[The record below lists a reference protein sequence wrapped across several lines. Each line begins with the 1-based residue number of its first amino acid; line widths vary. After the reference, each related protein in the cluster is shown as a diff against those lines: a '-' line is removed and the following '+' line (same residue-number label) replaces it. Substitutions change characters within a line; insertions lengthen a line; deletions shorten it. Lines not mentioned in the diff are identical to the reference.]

1 MSWHFFRRRGV
12 LLLLLIV
19 GVTVYWKLYPH
30 PPKVISIGYV
40 ADRSVMLWN
49 TLAQVREPI
58 ADLHY
63 GERIE
68 ILREAGPSLQ
78 VRAASGTIGWLLD
91 SRLVMDSELWAASV
105 ELLQRAKSLPI
116 QARGHTKTVSNV
128 RLEPG
133 RNGKRVFQFARG
145 VPVVILE
152 RKVAEA
158 APAGEENS
166 QVEKNTEEAD
176 QKPKQEDWL
185 LILRAPEFS
194 RVSAS
199 STPSESLS
207 TSAYPA
213 SSGPVSNGPDN
224 AAPGALATNSTFTPI
239 AGWVLARFIE
249 FDLPGP
255 VRDQANSAG
264 FHVFAW
270 FELNRVP
277 DGSGD
282 AVPQYLVAGSRGGE
296 GQSCDFTMLRVYTW
310 SLRNKRYETA
320 YIENDLCG
328 SLPIIVSQGLKG
340 PEFHFSDTSGGSP
353 VRNYVMQL
361 TSVRLVNK
369 KSSTDKMPH
378 QKSTH
383 K

>member
-1 MSWHFFRRRGV
+1 
-12 LLLLLIV
+12 
-19 GVTVYWKLYPH
+19 
-30 PPKVISIGYV
+30 
-40 ADRSVMLWN
+40 MLWN

-63 GERIE
+63 GERVE
-68 ILREAGPSLQ
+68 RLREAGPSVQL
-78 VRAASGTIGWLLD
+78 RTASGTIGWLLD
-91 SRLVMDSELWAASV
+91 SRLVMDSEIWTASMA
-105 ELLQRAKSLPI
+105 LLERAKSLPV

-133 RNGKRVFQFARG
+133 RNGKRVFQFSRG
-145 VPVVILE
+145 VPVVVLE

-158 APAGEENS
+158 APSGEDNP
-166 QVEKNTEEAD
+166 QAEKNSEETD

-194 RVSAS
+194 PVSHS
-199 STPSESLS
+199 SATPENMS
-207 TSAYPA
+207 TSASPA
-213 SSGPVSNGPDN
+213 SVGPVSSGPDN
-224 AAPGALATNSTFTPI
+224 AAPGALVTSSTFTPI

-255 VRDQANSAG
+255 VRDQANTADL
-264 FHVFAW
+264 HVVAW

-277 DGSGD
+277 DGSGNT
-282 AVPQYLVAGSRGGE
+282 VPQYLAAGSRGGE

-310 SLRNKRYETA
+310 SVRNKRYETA

-328 SLPIIVSQGLKG
+328 RLPIIVSQGLKG
-340 PEFHFSDTSGGSP
+340 PEFHFSDVSGRLP

-361 TSVRLVNK
+361 TSVRLVNE
-369 KSSTDKMPH
+369 KSSPNRKLR
-378 QKSTH
+378 
-383 K
+383 